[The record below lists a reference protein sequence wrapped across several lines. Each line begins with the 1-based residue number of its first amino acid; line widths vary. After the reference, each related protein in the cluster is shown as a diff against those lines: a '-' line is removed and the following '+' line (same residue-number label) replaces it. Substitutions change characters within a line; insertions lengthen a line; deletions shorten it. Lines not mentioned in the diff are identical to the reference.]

1 MYRSI
6 RHFFRQIPGL
16 LIPIIFLIALS
27 GCTSSAA
34 PSPVVEQTVQTN
46 LALIQQNGNLSVKL
60 FAIIDFDY
68 SGVVYR
74 IPSEFVVSGVPL
86 IWMGANFNG
95 KLQNTSGGQ
104 VITDEVHGSLSSDGN
119 WVESSYYSRQITRTN
134 GSGTFYRVTLR
145 NVPVSEQPNGSPV
158 SLGSFERSGADIQKF
173 IAKIEYQDGIIKNGQ
188 IDTGIKYIS
197 TDWKNNSAGQIPS
210 LKLIFA
216 KGRGNAGQNTK
227 PGM

>member
-1 MYRSI
+1 MYGNI
-6 RHFFRQIPGL
+6 RHFFRQIIGL
-16 LIPIIFLIALS
+16 VILIIFLVGLS
-27 GCTSSAA
+27 GCTSSSAL
-34 PSPVVEQTVQTN
+34 SPVVEQTVQTN
-46 LALIQQNGNLSVKL
+46 LPLIQQNGNLSVRF

-74 IPSEFVVSGVPL
+74 IPSEFAVSGVPL
-86 IWMGANFNG
+86 VWMGANFNG

-104 VITDEVHGSLSSDGN
+104 TVIDEVHGSLSSDGN
-119 WVESSYYSRQITRTN
+119 WVESIYYSRQITRTN

-145 NVPVSEQPNGSPV
+145 SVPVNEQANGSPA

-188 IDTGIKYIS
+188 IDSGIKYIS

-216 KGRGNAGQNTK
+216 KGSGNAGQNTK